1 MNVKELLL
9 TSDGVYKKFIL
20 LALTL
25 GHVANLRGK
34 EEDLSGEGPH
44 QGGERALTASAW
56 ALIISCHGPCFCPV
70 DIRGGASA
78 CREGAALALVI
89 TIKLYVLWKTST
101 IDRHFFLSVFYP
113 KHSTV

>member
-56 ALIISCHGPCFCPV
+56 ALIISPDVHRTKARAMAGDDQSP
-70 DIRGGASA
+70 
-78 CREGAALALVI
+78 
-89 TIKLYVLWKTST
+89 
-101 IDRHFFLSVFYP
+101 
-113 KHSTV
+113 